1 MSSPVIQQQES
12 TRNAGVARCQLD
24 SWVRKIPWRRAWQLT
39 PVFLPRES
47 RGRRSLEGYGA

>member
-1 MSSPVIQQQES
+1 MSSPVIQQQEP